1 MTSLKCLKH
10 KQVRIHPEINV
21 KMIHFQAKH
30 GIEALPKLMGTHQHC
45 DQRSETRNDNGHPG
59 TGRRRPE
66 WSEWAGGR
74 WFFAVGPKR
83 LWKTGFAPQRGFS
96 FKFQRMFDIFAHYIG
111 FQEGI
116 SIRQKEL
123 VWIVQINTNTAATN
137 TIFFWEVLQA
147 QPLEHRLQSLTTKIN
162 ESNVSQVWET
172 NKLPAPTHAQG
183 YTSWISANWVDTIC
197 RTNDEKK

>member
-1 MTSLKCLKH
+1 MESRLCH
-10 KQVRIHPEINV
+10 
-21 KMIHFQAKH
+21 
-30 GIEALPKLMGTHQHC
+30 MGTHQHC

-74 WFFAVGPKR
+74 WFFAVGPEQ
-83 LWKTGFAPQRGFS
+83 LWKTGLAPQRSFS
-96 FKFQRMFDIFAHYIG
+96 FQVSTQFWYLCTLHWLSGRYQYQTERTG
-111 FQEGI
+111 LN
-116 SIRQKEL
+116 S
-123 VWIVQINTNTAATN
+123 TNTYNTN

-147 QPLEHRLQSLTTKIN
+147 QPLEHRLESLTTKIN

-197 RTNDEKK
+197 RTNEEKK